1 MAKRDGFIVHE
12 KTLRQM
18 SRLSPE
24 DAGYLMGC
32 LTTYYYDGDVDIDSV
47 AEVSV
52 AVAVILEDAVERMD
66 ADIAAFEKSV
76 EQRRKAAEKRW
87 DNAKDMREDAK
98 VCESMRPHNENMRE
112 VCENVAKN
120 AVSVSVSD
128 SVSVIKENSLTESKR
143 KVFKPPTVDAV
154 LEYCVERNN
163 NVDAQ
168 QFVDFYASK
177 GWRVGNQSM
186 KDWKAC
192 VRTWERRNT
201 KPRKNAAG
209 QFANFEQ
216 RNDPEHNAMVAKL
229 IALQ

>member
-32 LTTYYYDGDVDIDSV
+32 LTTCYYEGDVDIDEV

-66 ADIAAFEKSV
+66 ADREAFEKSV
-76 EQRRKAAEKRW
+76 EQRKKAAEKRW
-87 DNAKDMREDAK
+87 DNTKDMREDAK
-98 VCESMRPHNENMRE
+98 VCESMRPHNESMRT
-112 VCENVAKN
+112 VCENDTKN
-120 AVSVSVSD
+120 AVSVSVSVSD
-128 SVSVIKENSLTESKR
+128 SVIKENSLTESKR
-143 KVFKPPTVDAV
+143 KVFKPPSVDEV
-154 LEYCVERNN
+154 REYCAERHN

-201 KPRKNAAG
+201 KPKQSPAG
-209 QFANFEQ
+209 KFANFEQ
-216 RNDPEHNAMVAKL
+216 RNDAEHKDMVARL
-229 IALQ
+229 IAMQ